1 MHEGT
6 SVSTG
11 QSVGDVRR
19 IVASFGRH
27 LRAGNV
33 SERTIQ
39 TYLEA
44 GGLLELFEPDRLCRP
59 MNTVARRC
67 YHKPPA

>member
-1 MHEGT
+1 MRDEGT

-11 QSVGDVRR
+11 QSVGDVRTM
-19 IVASFGRH
+19 VASFQRH

-39 TYLEA
+39 TYLKACMQLA
-44 GGLLELFEPDRLCRP
+44 GFLEHQRH
-59 MNTVARRC
+59 ARARAQ
-67 YHKPPA
+67 HPPRAR